1 MGNILKHKALFSTK
15 KGTKT
20 MATKELIDRLTGNY
34 CVVVDVNGKSKIKQV
49 SAKDKVFEEARGFIG
64 CKWLDHVRA
73 QEIAPGIVIEFL
85 VNDEGYIQ
93 WGSDPSKMNPIGTF
107 IYNGGKQPD
116 HYILGDIV
124 FCLCVD
130 GEEGG
135 EFVGMS
141 EELAKRIAVLNTLDV
156 LPKANNVC
164 PRPDT
169 IADPVVTISSYETTE
184 DLIKAIKGDK
194 SVKPKEQTVIGGGHK
209 NAEAQA

>member
-1 MGNILKHKALFSTK
+1 
-15 KGTKT
+15 

-34 CVVVDVNGKSKIKQV
+34 CVVVDVNGKSEIKQV

-73 QEIAPGIVIEFL
+73 QEIAPGIIIEFL

-93 WGSDPSKMNPIGTF
+93 WGNDPAKMNQIGTY
-107 IYNGGKQPD
+107 IYNGGQKPN
-116 HYILGDIV
+116 HYILGDVV

-130 GEEGG
+130 GEEGM

-141 EELAKRIAVLNTLDV
+141 EEFAKRFAILNATEV
-156 LPKANNVC
+156 LPKAQEIC
-164 PRPDT
+164 PRPEK

-184 DLIKAIKGDK
+184 DLIRAIKGDK
-194 SVKPKEQTVIGGGHK
+194 SVKPKEQTVISGGPK